1 MKIRNILILIFTL
14 LILTACSDKN
24 NEDLVDDFLTLYFN
38 QANYSETE
46 WQKIEE
52 NIFSNNSKNNDEVIE
67 PFKEFFTDTALEKL
81 TKSRVLPSFYLRD
94 IELTYKLS
102 GFEKFDDGLIANL
115 VLISNDKNINCKLK
129 FQFEN
134 GKINWF
140 DYNTLMKT
148 IEQLKKQSV

>member
-24 NEDLVDDFLTLYFN
+24 NEDLVDDFLTVYFN

-52 NIFSNNSKNNDEVIE
+52 NIFSNNNDEAIE

-81 TKSRVLPSFYLRD
+81 TKSRVLPSFDLRD

-115 VLISNDKNINCKLK
+115 VLISNYKNINCKLK

-140 DYNTLMKT
+140 DYTTLMKNT
-148 IEQLKKQSV
+148 EQLKKQSV